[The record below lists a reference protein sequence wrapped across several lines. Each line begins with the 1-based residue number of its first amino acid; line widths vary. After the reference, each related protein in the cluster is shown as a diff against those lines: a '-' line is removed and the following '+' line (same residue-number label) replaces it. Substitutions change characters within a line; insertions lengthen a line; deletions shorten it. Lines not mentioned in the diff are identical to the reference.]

1 MPVPVKRDRRTADV
15 PLVKR
20 ISPWVIPAVL
30 AAALAPSPDGDTWLF
45 AKAGRVLLSAD
56 WSHAFA
62 DPTVQVGPLQLV
74 LYGSLGGAL
83 GYAVAAAVALLVVS
97 AAHAVG
103 VRQPQFLALAG
114 LLAIPLG
121 LTSSGVDAGHPANAV
136 LPLLWVIA
144 GAQARRGHVMR
155 AALIVGLCAGLE
167 TWGILGVA
175 VLALAPQLR
184 RALQGV
190 ALASVVAAF
199 LYLPFVLFG
208 EFAMGSYRWHVS
220 QESLVSL
227 FVDPGTPVSWSMRFA
242 QGALALVAGIV
253 LARRARLSS
262 HVLWAVPAVVVLV
275 RLLLDPL
282 GSGYYFVG
290 LEGPAL
296 VGLALVAAWSLRLR
310 RLAFA

>member
-1 MPVPVKRDRRTADV
+1 M
-15 PLVKR
+15 KR
-20 ISPWVIPAVL
+20 ILPWVIPAAL
-30 AAALAPSPDGDTWLF
+30 AAALAPSPDGDSELF
-45 AKAGRVLLSAD
+45 ARAGHVLLSAN
-56 WSHAFA
+56 WLHAFA
-62 DPTVQVGPLQLV
+62 DSGVQVGPLQLA

-83 GYAVAAAVALLVVS
+83 GFVVAAAVALLLVT
-97 AAHAVG
+97 AARTVG
-103 VRQPQFLALAG
+103 VTQPQLLALAG

-136 LPLLWVIA
+136 LPLLWIVA

-190 ALASVVAAF
+190 ALASVVAAS

-208 EFAMGSYRWHVS
+208 EFAMGSYRWQVS
-220 QESLVSL
+220 HESLVSL
-227 FVDPGTPVSWSMRFA
+227 FVDPGTPVSWSMRLA
-242 QGALALVAGIV
+242 QGALALVAGV
-253 LARRARLSS
+253 ALARAARLSS
-262 HVLWAVPAVVVLV
+262 HALWAVPAVVVLV

-282 GSGYYFVG
+282 GSGYYYVG
-290 LEGPAL
+290 LEAPAL
-296 VGLALVAAWSLRLR
+296 VGLALVAAWGLRLR
-310 RLAFA
+310 RLVPVPIS